1 MHVKA
6 KSCNA
11 ANKRDIFHTER
22 GQLMQTMHCIK
33 CIVSCYIRMCTY
45 THTYICTSIRHYILF
60 FRITSFTVSVLFFSH
75 PICVLC
81 C

>member
-11 ANKRDIFHTER
+11 ANKRDVFHTER

-45 THTYICTSIRHYILF
+45 THIHMYINKALHTLLQDH
-60 FRITSFTVSVLFFSH
+60 
-75 PICVLC
+75 
-81 C
+81 